1 MIEEEVCIDH
11 PSHRFNSRS
20 YTPAHGLTNCWP
32 ILTTHTHT
40 LSSPSRFVPMRPDRR
55 CTFLHVLM
63 DGLKVAGHRTTT
75 KVEGPELDFPS
86 WVPQVTKGVR
96 CTVTGYL
103 SPWPPC
109 KTWRSRSSSP
119 GPWSQRRVVQQTGVP
134 HFHRVLSS
142 LNMEMENG

>member
-1 MIEEEVCIDH
+1 MH
-11 PSHRFNSRS
+11 RPSIASVQFTIIHTCSWANKLLAN
-20 YTPAHGLTNCWP
+20 PND
-32 ILTTHTHT
+32 THTHT

-63 DGLKVAGHRTTT
+63 DGLKVAGHRTPT